1 MQNGFLAQLL
11 DLIEEAMQSDDLST
25 LREGTARLWSFCDEC
40 MVSDLPVKRET
51 LYDSLHQILKAKTA
65 ARARHYL
72 RRLQKAFTESAV
84 GTVNDLNLNRWKEY
98 EAIWTDSLWM
108 IEKRDQ
114 SGAHEGGYWGNFVPD
129 IPRQLMWRYT
139 RQGDW
144 VLDGFAGSGTTLIEC
159 RRQGRHGIGVEL
171 QSSVAEQAR
180 TRIEQEPNPHQAFYE
195 LVVGDS
201 RTVDLKDILQSHGI
215 SQTQLL
221 MLHPPY
227 HDIIPFSDH
236 PSDLSNATS
245 VEQFLAMFREVVANL
260 TPYLEPKRYM
270 GLVIGDKYQ
279 RGEWIP
285 LGFQCMQVAQSQ
297 GYRLKSIVIK
307 NFEQTRGKRAQE
319 GLWRYRALAGG
330 FYLFKHEYVMI
341 FQKEK
346 D

>member
-1 MQNGFLAQLL
+1 MHNGFLAQLL
-11 DLIEEAMQSDDLST
+11 DLIEDAMQSDDLAT
-25 LREGTARLWSFCDEC
+25 LRERTACLRNLCDSLHASE
-40 MVSDLPVKRET
+40 LPLKRET
-51 LYDSLHQILKAKTA
+51 LQSSLHQIAQAKTA

-72 RRLQKAFTESAV
+72 RRLQKAFTVTAV
-84 GTVNDLNLNRWKEY
+84 GAVNDLNLNRWKEY
-98 EAIWTDSLWM
+98 EEIWTDSLWM

-159 RRQGRHGIGVEL
+159 RRQGRHGIGIEL

-180 TRIEQEPNPHQAFYE
+180 TRIEQEPNPHQTLYE

-201 RTVDLKDILQSHGI
+201 RTVDLREVLQQHGI
-215 SQTQLL
+215 SHAQLL

-227 HDIIPFSDH
+227 HDIISFSDH
-236 PSDLSNATS
+236 PSDLSNAPS
-245 VEQFLAMFREVVANL
+245 VEQFLELFRGVVANL

-297 GYRLKSIVIK
+297 GYRLKSIVVK
-307 NFEQTRGKRAQE
+307 NFEQTRGKRSQE

-341 FQKEK
+341 FQKW
-346 D
+346 DD